1 MTQTVEFSCLL
12 VFSQLHCRRIKKK
25 NNFLINYD
33 LYNACFPI
41 YTYTL
46 VTMRYDSYNGKC

>member
-41 YTYTL
+41 YTYKL

>member
-1 MTQTVEFSCLL
+1 MTQTVEFLCLL
-12 VFSQLHCRRIKKK
+12 VFSQLHCRRIKK

-41 YTYTL
+41 YTYKL